1 LVQLQGGDNDPPRY
15 CYHLCVFG
23 IIFIFQL
30 GSFIILQCK
39 VIYTWFFVSL
49 GYFSY
54 FLVSKEDD
62 LVNLT
67 TLSGQRQ
74 EMMEG
79 HVKLKTKSLIRRL
92 IGITWQD
99 AWIDYNG
106 QSGNL
111 VFYDCA
117 GKRDERVNSAQEKG
131 DNGSGYE
138 KVEAMKIISISTIT
152 RLVRSNNEGDLLR
165 LEIYMG
171 GNEKQS
177 IRFENERELCH
188 WQGLLDRLLSKTQAG
203 PSNFC
208 HLQHVTFDKERG
220 EFVGLPA
227 DWEKLLGESGLTRA
241 EMVENPEA
249 VLGALEI
256 ITDQQKQQQE
266 AAKTEAIEASEQSN
280 IPTTPAEAVAA
291 AEATAATEAKK
302 KKRAERQKQVDAAMD
317 KLRSLVSPGE
327 ASERFRFDRKLGQG
341 ASGTVYSALDRKT
354 AGSVAIKRLIIGQQ
368 PRLDLVANELELM
381 QELKGMSNVVRFIDA
396 FLYNSE
402 QELWIVMELVEGG
415 ALTGVIEDA
424 IFTESQIARV
434 CHDVVSA
441 LAKMHERNIIHRDIK
456 SDNVLIGSDGVVKL
470 TDFGF
475 AAVTEGRLGKR
486 STMVGTPYWMAPEV
500 VTKQP
505 YTSAVDIWSLGIMTL
520 EMIDGE
526 PPYMDQDPI
535 KALYLI
541 ATIGSP
547 EIKNPQ
553 ELSPELRD
561 FLNVCLKLKAEER
574 PAAVELLEH
583 EFLMGPF
590 ASNEEIKKLL
600 SKD

>member
-1 LVQLQGGDNDPPRY
+1 MLD
-15 CYHLCVFG
+15 
-23 IIFIFQL
+23 
-30 GSFIILQCK
+30 
-39 VIYTWFFVSL
+39 
-49 GYFSY
+49 
-54 FLVSKEDD
+54 
-62 LVNLT
+62 
-67 TLSGQRQ
+67 
-74 EMMEG
+74 G
-79 HVKLKTKSLIRRL
+79 HVKLKTKSLIRQL
-92 IGITWQD
+92 IGGTWQD
-99 AWIDYNG
+99 AWIDHNP
-106 QSGNL
+106 QSGSL
-111 VFYDCA
+111 VFYDSA
-117 GKRDERVNSAQEKG
+117 GKRDGRVSEAQ
-131 DNGSGYE
+131 DNGSTYE
-138 KVEAMKIISISTIT
+138 QDRAKKIISTSSIT
-152 RLVRSNNEGDLLR
+152 RVVRSNNEGDLLR
-165 LEIYMG
+165 LEIYLG
-171 GNEKQS
+171 GDKRQS
-177 IRFENERELCH
+177 IRFENERELTH

-208 HLQHVTFDKERG
+208 HLQHVTFDKEKG
-220 EFVGLPA
+220 DFVGLPS
-227 DWEKLLGESGLTRA
+227 DWEKMLGESGLTRA
-241 EMVENPEA
+241 EMAENPEA

-256 ITDQQKQQQE
+256 ITDQKKQQTEE
-266 AAKTEAIEASEQSN
+266 ATGKS
-280 IPTTPAEAVAA
+280 AVTDAVNAA
-291 AEATAATEAKK
+291 ADAKK
-302 KKRAERQKQVDAAMD
+302 KKREERQRQADAAMD
-317 KLRSLVSPGE
+317 KLRGLVSPGD
-327 ASERFRFDRKLGQG
+327 ASGRFRFDRKLGQG

-354 AGSVAIKRLIIGQQ
+354 GGTVAIKRLIISQQ

-381 QELKGMSNVVRFIDA
+381 QELKGMANVVRLIDA

-424 IFTESQIARV
+424 IFTEAQISRV
-434 CHDVVSA
+434 CRDIVSA

-553 ELSPELRD
+553 ELSPPLRD
-561 FLNVCLKLKAEER
+561 FLDVCLKLKPEDR
-574 PAAVELLEH
+574 PSAAELLEH
-583 EFLMGPF
+583 EFLQGQL

-600 SKD
+600 AQN

>member
-1 LVQLQGGDNDPPRY
+1 MM
-15 CYHLCVFG
+15 
-23 IIFIFQL
+23 
-30 GSFIILQCK
+30 K
-39 VIYTWFFVSL
+39 
-49 GYFSY
+49 
-54 FLVSKEDD
+54 
-62 LVNLT
+62 
-67 TLSGQRQ
+67 GQ
-74 EMMEG
+74 
-79 HVKLKTKSLIRRL
+79 VKLKTKSFIRRL
-92 IGITWQD
+92 IGGTWQD
-99 AWIDYNG
+99 AWIDYNQ

-111 VFYDCA
+111 AFYDCA
-117 GKRDERVNSAQEKG
+117 GKRDERVNAAQAKG
-131 DNGSGYE
+131 DNGSAYE
-138 KVEAMKIISISTIT
+138 QDKAMKIIPTSTIT
-152 RLVRSNNEGDLLR
+152 RLARSNNENDLLR

-171 GNEKQS
+171 GNKRQS
-177 IRFENERELCH
+177 IRFENERELAH
-188 WQGLLDRLLSKTQAG
+188 WQGLLDRLLSKTQVG

-227 DWEKLLGESGLTRA
+227 DWEKMLGESGLTKA
-241 EMVENPEA
+241 EMAENPEA

-256 ITDQQKQQQE
+256 ITDQQKQE
-266 AAKTEAIEASEQSN
+266 KDA
-280 IPTTPAEAVAA
+280 AVAA
-291 AEATAATEAKK
+291 DESIEPSEPTRTDATAVITAAEAKK
-302 KKRAERQKQVDAAMD
+302 KKREERQKQVDAAMD
-317 KLRSLVSPGE
+317 KLRGLVSPGE
-327 ASERFRFDRKLGQG
+327 ASGRFRFDRKLGQG

-354 AGSVAIKRLIIGQQ
+354 GGSVAIKRLIISQQ
-368 PRLDLVANELELM
+368 PRLDLVASELELM
-381 QELKGMSNVVRFIDA
+381 QELKGMPNVVRFNDA
-396 FLYNSE
+396 FFYNSE

-434 CHDVVSA
+434 CHDVVAA

-475 AAVTEGRLGKR
+475 AAVTEGRMGKR

-500 VTKQP
+500 VKKQP

-553 ELSPELRD
+553 ELSPQLRD
-561 FLNVCLKLKAEER
+561 FLEVCLKLKGEER

-583 EFLMGPF
+583 EFLRGQL

>member
-1 LVQLQGGDNDPPRY
+1 
-15 CYHLCVFG
+15 
-23 IIFIFQL
+23 
-30 GSFIILQCK
+30 
-39 VIYTWFFVSL
+39 
-49 GYFSY
+49 
-54 FLVSKEDD
+54 
-62 LVNLT
+62 
-67 TLSGQRQ
+67 
-74 EMMEG
+74 MMDG
-79 HVKLKTKSLIRRL
+79 HVKLKTKSFIRRL
-92 IGITWQD
+92 IGGTWQD
-99 AWIDYNG
+99 AWIDYNK
-106 QSGNL
+106 QSGSL
-111 VFYDCA
+111 VFYDSA
-117 GKRDERVNSAQEKG
+117 GKRDGRVSEGHENGE
-131 DNGSGYE
+131 NGSAYE
-138 KVEAMKIISISTIT
+138 QDKAKKIISTSSIT

-165 LEIYMG
+165 LEIYVS
-171 GNEKQS
+171 GNKKQS
-177 IRFENERELCH
+177 IRFESERELTH

-208 HLQHVTFDKERG
+208 HLQHVTFDKEKG

-227 DWEKLLGESGLTRA
+227 DWEKMLGESGLTKA
-241 EMVENPEA
+241 EMAENPEA

-256 ITDQQKQQQE
+256 ITDQQKQHQQQQQTAGSE
-266 AAKTEAIEASEQSN
+266 SAESAGPGTTTDTKTDM
-280 IPTTPAEAVAA
+280 TAVN
-291 AEATAATEAKK
+291 TAAEAKK
-302 KKRAERQKQVDAAMD
+302 KKKREERQRQIDAAMD

-327 ASERFRFDRKLGQG
+327 ASGRFRFDRKLGQG

-354 AGSVAIKRLIIGQQ
+354 GGTVAIKRLIISQQ

-381 QELKGMSNVVRFIDA
+381 KELKGMPNVVRLIDA

-424 IFTESQIARV
+424 IFTEAQIARV

-553 ELSPELRD
+553 ELSPQLRN
-561 FLNVCLKLKAEER
+561 FLEVCLKLKAEER
-574 PAAVELLEH
+574 PVAVDLLEH
-583 EFLMGPF
+583 EFLRGAL